1 MKKYWLG
8 NKNFPQR
15 KLFPDEIFPDKVHLT
30 FMKVLNK
37 LEMHSLSVFFNITK
51 VADFWLKN
59 AGASRTQ
66 EVCHVIYIFFR
77 SYLGKL

>member
-15 KLFPDEIFPDKVHLT
+15 KLFPDEISPDKVHLT

-37 LEMHSLSVFFNITK
+37 IEMHSLSVFLNITK

-66 EVCHVIYIFFR
+66 EVCHVIYIFF
-77 SYLGKL
+77 

>member
-1 MKKYWLG
+1 MKKYRLG
-8 NKNFPQR
+8 AKNFPQR

-37 LEMHSLSVFFNITK
+37 IEMHSLSVFLNITK

-59 AGASRTQ
+59 AGVSRTQ
-66 EVCHVIYIFFR
+66 EVCHVTYTFFR

>member
-1 MKKYWLG
+1 MRKY
-8 NKNFPQR
+8 FPQR
-15 KLFPDEIFPDKVHLT
+15 KLFPDEIFLDKVYLT

-37 LEMHSLSVFFNITK
+37 FEMQSLSAFLNITK

-59 AGASRTQ
+59 AGVSRTQ
-66 EVCHVIYIFFR
+66 EVCHVIYTFFR